1 MRICRLLNVVIICF
15 QVGKIRN
22 AFDGEVEAFS
32 LETTIDPSLQI
43 REVYTAVRFKNSG
56 TGRWVS
62 RRPHFIRGS
71 PMSRI
76 YSMLA
81 EEKQE
86 ISDTATS
93 LEMSKQISSHERV
106 QH

>member
-1 MRICRLLNVVIICF
+1 MLSSYQTF
-15 QVGKIRN
+15 YASAGKNIN

-43 REVYTAVRFKNSG
+43 REVYPAVRFISTYHWFSK
-56 TGRWVS
+56 
-62 RRPHFIRGS
+62 RPLFIRGS
-71 PMSRI
+71 PMSRT

-86 ISDTATS
+86 ISDTAAS
-93 LEMSKQISSHERV
+93 LEMRMQISSHERV
-106 QH
+106 QR